1 MTALESA
8 TFTKQLIAEEAL
20 KNLSDLLKDGD
31 KFNLLIQ
38 NFFWLIPQ
46 EGQLGKRALMILIS
60 DAIDASNQID
70 IEEEEMEEFVDCY
83 LMEYFN
89 YPIGP
94 LNVSAQ
100 MKSDGPKYC
109 DDLSDFDNE

>member
-1 MTALESA
+1 
-8 TFTKQLIAEEAL
+8 
-20 KNLSDLLKDGD
+20 
-31 KFNLLIQ
+31 
-38 NFFWLIPQ
+38 
-46 EGQLGKRALMILIS
+46 
-60 DAIDASNQID
+60 
-70 IEEEEMEEFVDCY
+70 MEEFVDCY